1 MFPKMILTSSFVI
14 GVSRLSVS
22 LVITEAVD
30 PKDIDE
36 GSMMDDACV
45 EPECAK
51 SVRADDP
58 DEPGDSVAIDTEGV
72 NAEAFPD

>member
-1 MFPKMILTSSFVI
+1 
-14 GVSRLSVS
+14 
-22 LVITEAVD
+22 
-30 PKDIDE
+30 
-36 GSMMDDACV
+36 MMDNACV
-45 EPECAK
+45 EPECVE